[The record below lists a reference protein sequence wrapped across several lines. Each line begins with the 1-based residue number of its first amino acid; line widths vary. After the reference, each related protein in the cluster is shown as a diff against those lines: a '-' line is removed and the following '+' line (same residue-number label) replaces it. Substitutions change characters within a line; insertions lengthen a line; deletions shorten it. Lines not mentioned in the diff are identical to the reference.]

1 MNDLDPVDEEE
12 MLKIAIAMS
21 LQEEE
26 EEELVSNKGI
36 DPKDIG
42 LIDYNSKC

>member
-1 MNDLDPVDEEE
+1 MNDLESVDEEE

-26 EEELVSNKGI
+26 EEELVFNKGI
-36 DPKDIG
+36 APKDIG